1 MATIDERVKVMML
14 KGEAGSSIK
23 SIGKTATSGLTD
35 TYTITLTNGDK
46 QQFTVTNGKD
56 GEKGEGVGTLK
67 LGGRNLYT
75 ETRDFSG
82 NKWINKASW
91 TEEDETYNGFTVRS
105 CSFKWNGIYQSVD
118 AKSGESFVLSGYFKA
133 EAGSAI
139 DAFFAIDQTTTS
151 PKSIE
156 VTHASDDATNWTRF
170 SLKFEKLVD
179 GEIAP
184 RLENAVDGKKLCVCG
199 LKLERGNNAT
209 DWTPA
214 PEDKADATIQQQI
227 VPSASVESSATAS
240 QAYKARDYVVVG
252 GLLRKATAA
261 IAKGDAI
268 GDTNSTATTVAG
280 ELSAVSG
287 ELAGKAQFVPIDFT
301 IPSSVDSLDISGVYI
316 GGFAFMSVYYQNKNE
331 WTLPAWEARE
341 VATANNVSF
350 IGETHVVAASNT
362 ADENGAHRLFY
373 AVGDKV
379 SLRHSSTF
387 TETGGVWNMATL
399 AAPAKLK

>member
-1 MATIDERVKVMML
+1 MATIDEHVKIMML
-14 KGEAGSSIK
+14 KGESGSSIK
-23 SIGKTATSGLTD
+23 SIDKTATSGLTD

-46 QQFTVTNGKD
+46 QQFHVTNGKD
-56 GEKGEGVGTLK
+56 GDKGEGVGTLK

-75 ETRDFSG
+75 GTRDFSG
-82 NKWINKASW
+82 NWIHKEFW
-91 TEEDETYNGFTVRS
+91 TKEDETYNGFSVRS
-105 CSFKWNGIYQSVD
+105 CSSKWNGIYQSVD

-133 EAGSAI
+133 EAGSDI
-139 DAFFAIDQTTTS
+139 RAFFAIDQKTTS
-151 PKSIE
+151 PNSIE
-156 VTHASDDATNWTRF
+156 VTRDSDDTTSWTRF
-170 SLKFEKLVD
+170 ALKFEKLVD

-184 RLENAVDGKKLCVCG
+184 RLENAVYGKKLCVCG

-227 VPSASVESSATAS
+227 VPSASVESSDTAS
-240 QAYKARDYVVVG
+240 QAYAKGDYVVVN

-316 GGFAFMSVYYQNKNE
+316 GGFAFMSVYYKNKNE

-341 VATANNVSF
+341 VATANNISF

-362 ADENGAHRLFY
+362 SDENGAHRLFY

-387 TETGGVWNMATL
+387 TEVGGVWNMATL